1 MKLLLLTKNKKNMKS
16 KNIIML
22 ILFGFQ
28 LTTINVVKAQSLSDE
43 DRKAIVAQVKQ
54 ELLDSLKSN
63 PQIIENKIPKSLTF
77 SGYLEGYYSYDF
89 GNPANHNRPNFIY
102 SHNRHNEINI
112 NLGFVKAAYQ
122 TDKVRANL
130 ALAVGTYMNANY
142 SAEPTVMKNIYEAN
156 IGVKISKKK
165 EAWIDAGIMPS
176 HIGFE
181 SAIGKD
187 NWTVTRGMYAENSP
201 YFNTGAKITY
211 ITDNG
216 KWLVSGV
223 VMNGWQKIYRTDGN
237 NTPAFGHQVV
247 YKPNAKV
254 TLNSSSFIGND
265 KPDSTRQM
273 RYFHHFY
280 GTYQLTK
287 KLALTTGFDI
297 GAEQKSKGSDSYN
310 TWFTPVLVLKYSP
323 TEKHNIAAR
332 MEYYHDKNG
341 VIINSGSP
349 NGFQTFGYSIN
360 YDYLIRENIMWRIEA
375 RGLNS
380 KDKIFMMNE
389 QPNNNNFFIT
399 TSLAISF

>member
-1 MKLLLLTKNKKNMKS
+1 MKS
-16 KNIIML
+16 KYIITLM
-22 ILFGFQ
+22 FFSFQ
-28 LTTINVVKAQSLSDE
+28 LSTINMVNAQTISDA
-43 DRKAIVAQVKQ
+43 DRKAIVSEIKQ

-63 PQIIENKIPKSLTF
+63 SKLLEDEPQKSLTF

-89 GNPANHNRPNFIY
+89 GNPPDHNRPRFMY

-112 NLGFVKAAYQ
+112 NLGFVKANYQ

-142 SAEPTVMKNIYEAN
+142 SAEPTVMKNIFEAN
-156 IGVKISKKK
+156 VGVKISKKK
-165 EAWIDAGIMPS
+165 DLWIDAGIMPS

-211 ITDNG
+211 ISDNS

-223 VMNGWQKIYRTDGN
+223 LMNGWQRIYRTDGN
-237 NTPAFGHQVV
+237 NTPAFGHQVT
-247 YKPNAKV
+247 YKPNSKII
-254 TLNSSSFIGND
+254 LNSSSFIGND
-265 KPDSTRQM
+265 KPDSTRQI

-280 GTYQLTK
+280 GTFQLSEK
-287 KLALTTGFDI
+287 FALTTGFDI
-297 GAEQKSKGSDSYN
+297 GAEQKSKGSSTYN
-310 TWFTPVLVLKYSP
+310 VWYTPVLVMKYSL
-323 TEKHNIAAR
+323 TAKHNIAAR
-332 MEYYHDKNG
+332 VEYYNDKNG
-341 VIINSGSP
+341 VIINSGTP
-349 NGFQTFGYSIN
+349 NGFQTLGYSFN

-380 KDKIFMMNE
+380 KDKMFVING
-389 QPNNNNFFIT
+389 QPNNNNYFIT
-399 TSLAISF
+399 TALAISF